1 MHKRNRT
8 ERYSM
13 SKGRVRG
20 KGKRRASWGE
30 KEAAKKRKRQER
42 MSEMAMEQKKLM
54 IQQGSKGA
62 KPMMIDVTPQLA
74 ASWLLLNVSN
84 RKLRTNYI
92 RQYIQDILTG
102 NWAMI
107 GCPIK
112 FSAEGQLMDGQH
124 RLTAIVRANKC
135 VKMVVMVGVNPNAF
149 THIDSGASRT
159 VSDSLFI
166 KGVSRS
172 REVAS
177 IINVLNNNG
186 IMGNRGVASAA
197 RNAPIYDSDP
207 QRFDTAAEAACQV
220 KKLTM
225 SSAYGAFFYL
235 ALKAQPEKAQSF
247 HRKFVTGTAEE
258 DNPARFIREHMRDK
272 YPVGK
277 RSGRDKQVEIGLKLV
292 EAFKKYCEGK
302 PMKRVK
308 VPEGVNVMKIPS
320 KF

>member
-1 MHKRNRT
+1 
-8 ERYSM
+8 M
-13 SKGRVRG
+13 SKGRGRGRG
-20 KGKRRASWGE
+20 KKRSSWGE
-30 KEAAKKRKRQER
+30 RNAAEKRRQEER
-42 MSEMAMEQKKLM
+42 TYEMAMEQKRLM
-54 IQQGSKGA
+54 IQLGSKGA
-62 KPMMIDVTPQLA
+62 EPKVIDVTPQLA
-74 ASWLLLNVSN
+74 ASWLQLNVSN
-84 RKLRTNYI
+84 RKPNTNYI
-92 RQYIQDILTG
+92 RQYIQDILMG
-102 NWAMI
+102 NWEMI
-107 GCPIK
+107 GDPIR
-112 FSAEGQLMDGQH
+112 FSTEGRLMDGQH
-124 RLTAIVRANKC
+124 RLMAIMRANKC

-149 THIDSGASRT
+149 THIDSGNRRT

-186 IMGNRGVASAA
+186 VLGNRGVASAA

-207 QRFDTAAEAACQV
+207 QRFDSAAEAACQV

-235 ALKAQPEKAQSF
+235 ALKAHPEKAQSF

-258 DNPARFIREHMRDK
+258 HDPARFIREHMRDK

-277 RSGRDKQVEIGLKLV
+277 RGGRDKQVEIGLKLV
-292 EAFKKYCEGK
+292 EAFKRHCEGK
-302 PMKRVK
+302 PMKRVR
-308 VPEGVNVMKIPS
+308 VPEGINAMTIPS